1 MFDWVSA
8 IGSIILVDL
17 VLSGDNALVIGAT
30 ASGLPKKQRWSA
42 IVVGGG
48 GAILL
53 RIRFKIAATFL
64 LRLPLLQASGG
75 IILLYI
81 AIHLLVERSQKRQ
94 GLPEKTK
101 KARRAGNNFGR
112 AMLTIII
119 ADATMSLDNIL
130 AIGALADGA
139 FLPLSIGLF
148 VSIAL
153 ILLGSALVA
162 TLIER
167 LPLLLDLA
175 SLILAWTASN
185 MLLNDIRLGPLFA
198 SVAWTQFVFPILAL
212 GIVLFADVYLW
223 WRDTRRSVKRL

>member
-1 MFDWVSA
+1 MFDWISA

-53 RIRFKIAATFL
+53 RILFTMAATFL
-64 LRLPLLQASGG
+64 LRLPLLQAFGG
-75 IILLYI
+75 VILLYI
-81 AIHLLVERSQKRQ
+81 AVHLLVERSQKRQ
-94 GLPEKTK
+94 GLPERTEKT
-101 KARRAGNNFGR
+101 RREGNSFGR

-130 AIGALADGA
+130 AIGAIADGA

-198 SVAWTQFVFPILAL
+198 ELAWTQFVFPLIAL
-212 GIVLFADVYLW
+212 GIVVFVDVYLW
-223 WRDTRRSVKRL
+223 WRDTHKPVSS